1 MQCPRGGC
9 EFSGVDNH
17 RSAIAE
23 VSDGEAAI
31 DPAYR
36 IAAE

>member
-1 MQCPRGGC
+1 
-9 EFSGVDNH
+9 VDNH